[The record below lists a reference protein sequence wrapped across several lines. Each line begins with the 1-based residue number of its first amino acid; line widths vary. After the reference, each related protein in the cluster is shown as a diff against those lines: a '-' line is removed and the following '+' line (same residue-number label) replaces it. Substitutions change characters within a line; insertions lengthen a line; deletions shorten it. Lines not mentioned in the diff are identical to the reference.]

1 MRVDSPRLSQAELAV
16 TSTAVAGDTGTLY
29 HIVSGLLDEGIPLE
43 TVLFDLLIPT
53 AAHIGLR
60 WQQGDYLISEEHAA
74 TAALETV
81 VSMLAGSFDQPES
94 GLQVVVATVEGDAHS
109 LPARAAAAYLLFV
122 GYRTTFLGASV
133 PAADLKEYL
142 AEEAPTAAL
151 LSSAMTMHLPAAR
164 DAVRA
169 GHEAGVP
176 VIVGGRA
183 FGEGGRWAPVVGADA
198 WVGSPRDV
206 VAVLESWDPNPAA
219 SEARARDSLEELS
232 TLRQRRPLIVAQA
245 HAEVVRA
252 FPGAGAGRL
261 LSEVGLLVGSLEG
274 AVLVGDPEALVET
287 LLWQRETL
295 VAHGIPAQAALV
307 GAIRSRLDG
316 SLETAGAV
324 LDGAVEAAGI

>member
-1 MRVDSPRLSQAELAV
+1 MDSPRLSQAELAV

-29 HIVSGLLDEGIPLE
+29 YIVAGLLDEGIPLE

-53 AAHIGLR
+53 AAHIGRR

-81 VSMLAGSFDQPES
+81 VSMLAGSFDQPEG
-94 GLQVVVATVEGDAHS
+94 GLHVVVATVEGDAHS
-109 LPARAAAAYLLFV
+109 LPARAAAAYLLFL

-133 PAADLKEYL
+133 PAPDLKEYL
-142 AEEAPTAAL
+142 AEEVPTAAL

-164 DAVRA
+164 AA
-169 GHEAGVP
+169 IKASHETGVP

-183 FGEGGRWAPVVGADA
+183 FGEGGRWAPTVGADA
-198 WVGSPRDV
+198 WVGSPREV
-206 VAVLESWDPNPAA
+206 AAVLESWDPNPVG
-219 SEARARDSLEELS
+219 SEAGARDSLEEL
-232 TLRQRRPLIVAQA
+232 TALRQSRPLIVAEA
-245 HAEVVRA
+245 YSDVARA
-252 FPGAGAGRL
+252 FSEAGAGRL

-295 VAHGIPAQAALV
+295 VAHGISAQEALV
-307 GAIRSRLDG
+307 GAVRSHLDG
-316 SLETAGAV
+316 SFPTSRTV
-324 LDGAVEAAGI
+324 LDRAVEAAGI